1 MAMVIGSNLENFIKR
16 RSCRPGD
23 QPWKKEDTTLKMIS
37 KYLTWTT
44 GRQHLEKLPMED
56 EEQVWMEDYEFTF
69 GPDEFELVMEN
80 TNWDV

>member
-1 MAMVIGSNLENFIKR
+1 
-16 RSCRPGD
+16 
-23 QPWKKEDTTLKMIS
+23 MIS

-56 EEQVWMEDYEFTF
+56 EEQVWTEEYEFTF

-80 TNWDV
+80 PNWDV